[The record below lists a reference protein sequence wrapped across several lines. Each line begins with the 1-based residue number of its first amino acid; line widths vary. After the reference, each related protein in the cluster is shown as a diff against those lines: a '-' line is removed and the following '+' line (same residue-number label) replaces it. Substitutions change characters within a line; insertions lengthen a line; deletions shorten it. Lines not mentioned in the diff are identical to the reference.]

1 LRHDF
6 FDSHCHG
13 KSLLGLL
20 DPRSKLVATLA
31 FVVAIT
37 VILPNSYFAY
47 LAYFGIAI
55 VFMIMSKVSLNH
67 YLQALLLIAP
77 LVITLVLAVPFIN
90 PGTGRSFA
98 VDNDLSLNAYKLSM
112 LVSLVS
118 KTVLSYLF
126 SLVLLFTTNFASLM
140 EAFGNLGIPKI
151 FVMIA
156 NFAYRYQFIIVDE
169 AERLARSRNSRLWQP
184 RFITQ
189 AKTIGYMAGTL
200 FLRSYERSERVYMAM
215 SSRGF
220 TGKFVSHQEMKF
232 KPADFAYLLFVAAA
246 NAAVW
251 IWLT

>member
-1 LRHDF
+1 MRHDF
-6 FDSHCHG
+6 LDSHCHG

-37 VILPNSYFAY
+37 VIPPNSYFAY
-47 LAYFGIAI
+47 LAYFGIAV
-55 VFMIMSKVSLNH
+55 VFVITSKVSLSH

-90 PGTGRSFA
+90 PGTVRSFT

-126 SLVLLFTTNFASLM
+126 SLVLLFTTNFVSLM
-140 EAFGNLGIPKI
+140 EAFGRLGVPKI

-184 RFITQ
+184 YFITQ
-189 AKTIGYMAGTL
+189 AKTIGYMTGTL
-200 FLRSYERSERVYMAM
+200 FLRSYERSERVLMAM

-220 TGKFVSHQEMKF
+220 TGRFVSQQELKLNI
-232 KPADFAYLLFVAAA
+232 ADFVYLLLVATSI
-246 NAAVW
+246 AAVW